1 MKKMFNGKF
10 LFILSL
16 SLIILILLVF
26 GALYLFDDSDDA
38 FVKSGYVLNPLSEKV
53 EKYFFEGSTSYK
65 TNLSS
70 MIEFT
75 DVDNNEVSVLKDSF
89 IHYMDGSLSFLKNGA
104 ILDLDSVTGSGT
116 VIFYNENLQL
126 LINMQHFF

>member
-1 MKKMFNGKF
+1 MMKKMFNGKF

-53 EKYFFEGSTSYK
+53 EKYFF
-65 TNLSS
+65 L
-70 MIEFT
+70 
-75 DVDNNEVSVLKDSF
+75 
-89 IHYMDGSLSFLKNGA
+89 
-104 ILDLDSVTGSGT
+104 
-116 VIFYNENLQL
+116 
-126 LINMQHFF
+126 